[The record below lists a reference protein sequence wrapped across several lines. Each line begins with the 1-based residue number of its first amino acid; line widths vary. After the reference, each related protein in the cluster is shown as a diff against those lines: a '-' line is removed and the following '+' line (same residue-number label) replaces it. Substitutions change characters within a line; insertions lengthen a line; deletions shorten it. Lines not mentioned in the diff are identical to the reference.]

1 MYIQAYSLVLM
12 FSLLLISLAME
23 VKPLYQSV
31 ILIITLRIHLL
42 HYVMVQWI
50 LLALLALVSCNQ
62 NIFYQLRERMSSND

>member
-1 MYIQAYSLVLM
+1 M

-50 LLALLALVSCNQ
+50 LLALLALIAHLV
-62 NIFYQLRERMSSND
+62 MSGLILSTAMTG